1 MKSILIETEDGSHT
15 LFLPE
20 LNEHYHS
27 THGAIQES
35 QYIFIQNGFQTRS
48 QSPLNILEIG
58 FGTGLNAWLT
68 CQEASNNKQ
77 KVQYFTTELYPLN
90 IEIIKKLNYTLL
102 LSDYDQNT
110 FQLIHEAAWGKK
122 VQINEYFSIE
132 KQQIDVTQYSYPSD
146 KYFDL
151 VYDDAFAPD
160 KQPEMWSAPVLQRIV
175 ERMNSGAVFITYC
188 AKGSIRRLLSSLG
201 LTMERLP
208 GPPGK
213 KEILRGQKQ

>member
-1 MKSILIETEDGSHT
+1 MKSILTETEDGSHT
-15 LFLPE
+15 LFVPE

-35 QYIFIQNGFQTRS
+35 QHIFIRNGFQTINK
-48 QSPLNILEIG
+48 SPLNILEIG

-68 CQEASNNKQ
+68 CQEASKNKQ
-77 KVQYFTTELYPLN
+77 IVRYFATELYPLDA
-90 IEIIKKLNYTLL
+90 ETVEELNYPRLL
-102 LSDYDQNT
+102 PDYDQNT
-110 FQLIHEAAWGKK
+110 FRLIHEATWGQE

-132 KQQIDVTQYSYPSD
+132 KQQIDVIEYSYPTD

-151 VYDDAFAPD
+151 IYDDAFAPD
-160 KQPEMWSAPVLQRIV
+160 KQPEIWSAPVLQRIV
-175 ERMNSGAVFITYC
+175 DKMTPGAVFITYC
-188 AKGSIRRLLSSLG
+188 AKGSIRRMLSSLG

-213 KEILRGQKQ
+213 KEILRGQKL